1 MTTFNIYCHRFK
13 EQRLEKSR
21 EKQRKLGYK
30 EGYDDMT
37 SFSVLQTAW
46 KTESAI
52 HISNPQ
58 KWTSGFMDKR
68 KESSILCYQ
77 RRHSLCFRQNKNW
90 IWDPH
95 FKSTKV
101 DLRISRQEGRK
112 LILKYIFVLLG
123 GFISTSATNFEV
135 LIWY

>member
-13 EQRLEKSR
+13 EQRLEKSK

-68 KESSILCYQ
+68 KTEQKTEFEIHISNPQ
-77 RRHSLCFRQNKNW
+77 RW
-90 IWDPH
+90 
-95 FKSTKV
+95 
-101 DLRISRQEGRK
+101 
-112 LILKYIFVLLG
+112 
-123 GFISTSATNFEV
+123 TSEFQDKREENQ
-135 LIWY
+135 Y